1 MSGKNNSALPVRYL
15 LTISLYLIPLLLP
28 AAYSPA
34 QTVREN
40 DADLDR
46 IDIVE
51 HLGDTI
57 PLDLHFTDEYG
68 QPVTLGKYFEPDKPV
83 ILILA
88 YYTCPRLCNLVLNG
102 TADAVKQM
110 EWIPGKKFNM
120 VTVSIDP
127 TETDLVAKAKKDN
140 YLKYIDKKGMTEN
153 AWHFLTGEASQSKAL
168 ADAIGFKYFFDEKR
182 GEYAHTAA
190 IYIITGDG
198 VISRYF
204 YGIKFDASQVKL
216 GLLEASEG
224 KIGSTVDRVIL
235 YCFHYDPES
244 KGYVLFARNVMMLGG
259 AVTLLALILVVGGL
273 WFKEKIKHRVSKNN
287 KSDLKETVEN

>member
-1 MSGKNNSALPVRYL
+1 MGA
-15 LTISLYLIPLLLP
+15 SLV
-28 AAYSPA
+28 AAQA
-34 QTVREN
+34 VKEN

-57 PLDLHFTDEYG
+57 PLDLHFTDENG
-68 QPVTLGKYFEPDKPV
+68 RPVTLGKYFERDKPV
-83 ILILA
+83 VLILA

-110 EWIPGKKFNM
+110 DWIPGKKFNM

-127 TETDLVAKAKKDN
+127 TETDLIAKAKRDN
-140 YLKYIDKKGMTEN
+140 YLQYIGKEGITEKS
-153 AWHFLTGEASQSKAL
+153 WHFLTGEGDQSRAL

-190 IYIITGDG
+190 IYVITDEG
-198 VISRYF
+198 VIARYL
-204 YGIKFDASQVKL
+204 YGIKFDPSQLKL
-216 GLLEASEG
+216 ALLEASEG
-224 KIGSTVDRVIL
+224 KIGNTVDRVIL

-244 KGYVLFARNVMMLGG
+244 KGYVLFARNVMTLGG
-259 AVTLLALILVVGGL
+259 VVTLLGLSIVLGGL
-273 WFKEKIKHRVSKNN
+273 WFKEKIKRRVSKNN
-287 KSDLKETVEN
+287 TNRKHETLEK